1 MAVYVL
7 MENRFN
13 KIKNPSLESLSAAKK
28 LAEKFSTENVA
39 ILFGDAEN
47 ISDLGKYG
55 ADRVIKVN
63 TGSDLVSRD
72 VIIDV
77 VTEILNGDSEF
88 KALFASAT
96 SFGKD
101 IIPGVSARFKK
112 GIAQDVTELFY
123 DKDPLLIKR
132 PVFAGKAFEIIK
144 FNDFPYFITTRPNVF
159 KKNEYNS
166 EGKVEEIEKSVS
178 EDGLKTVLKEVKSTG
193 SGQIEL
199 TEANVIVSGGRG
211 MKGPENFKI
220 IEELASLLNA
230 AVGASRAAVDEGWID
245 HQHQVGQTGKTVS
258 PTVYI
263 ACGISGA
270 IQHLAGMSSSKY
282 IIAINKD
289 PDAPIFKVADLGIVG
304 DLFKVVPA
312 LTEELKKVLNK

>member
-7 MENRFN
+7 IENRN
-13 KIKNPSLESLSAAKK
+13 HNIKNPSFESLSAAKK
-28 LAEKFSTENVA
+28 LAEKFGTQCVA

-55 ADRVIKVN
+55 ADKVLKIK
-63 TGSDLVSRD
+63 TGQELVSRD
-72 VIIDV
+72 AVI
-77 VTEILNGDSEF
+77 EIVSDIVKNDGDF

-101 IIPGVSARFKK
+101 VLPGISAKFEK
-112 GIAQDVTELFY
+112 GIAQDITEIFY
-123 DKDPLLIKR
+123 DNDPILIKR

-159 KKNEYNS
+159 KKAEYNS
-166 EGKVEEIEKSVS
+166 DGSVEEVEKSVS
-178 EDGLKTVLKEVKSTG
+178 PDSLKTVLKEVKSTG

>member
-7 MENRFN
+7 IENRYN
-13 KIKNPSLESLSAAKK
+13 KIKNPSFESLSAAKK
-28 LAEKFSTENVA
+28 LAEKFSTDNIA
-39 ILFGDAEN
+39 ILFGEAEN
-47 ISDLGKYG
+47 SSELGKYG
-55 ADRVIKVN
+55 ADKVIKVN

-72 VIIDV
+72 VIIDAV
-77 VTEILNGDSEF
+77 YEILSNDSDF

-101 IIPGVSARFKK
+101 IIPGISARFKK
-112 GIAQDVTELFY
+112 GIAQDITELFY
-123 DKDPLLIKR
+123 DSDPIMIKR
-132 PVFAGKAFEIIK
+132 PVFAGKAFEVIK
-144 FNDFPYFITTRPNVF
+144 FTDFPYFITTRPNVF
-159 KKNEYNS
+159 KKAEYNS
-166 EGKVEEIEKSVS
+166 SGEIKEIEKSVS
-178 EDGLKTVLKEVKSTG
+178 PDSLKTTLKEMKSTG

-220 IEELASLLNA
+220 IEDLAALLNA

-289 PDAPIFKVADLGIVG
+289 PDAPIFKVADLGIVA